1 MAVVLENDEQA
12 IDMAMFAG
20 RNKLFDSDFD
30 VANRRTFK
38 TVTCVGV
45 ITMANVM
52 ERLIKFEENQVE
64 KQSVTVLI

>member
-1 MAVVLENDEQA
+1 
-12 IDMAMFAG
+12 MAMFAG
-20 RNKLFDSDFD
+20 RNKLFDSDFY

-52 ERLIKFEENQVE
+52 ERLIKFDEN
-64 KQSVTVLI
+64 